1 MAEASP
7 VHEHRQP
14 RRYLVERY
22 WPGLT
27 LDGLRRDEASIRAA
41 AQRVTGGGR
50 RTTFLGSTFVPSEGT
65 VLSVFEAG
73 DEAWV
78 LEVNRLAGVP
88 VHRILDVV
96 DGRGADPAAARGRA
110 VRPPIAGQA
119 ADGDPAARPKED
131 SW

>member
-1 MAEASP
+1 MAHASRLP
-7 VHEHRQP
+7 DPRP
-14 RRYLVERY
+14 IRRYLVERY

-41 AQRVTGGGR
+41 AQRITGEGR
-50 RTTFLGSTFVPSEGT
+50 STTFLGSTFVPSEGT

-78 LEVNRLAGVP
+78 VEANRLAGVP

-96 DGRGADPAAARGRA
+96 DGRGAEAAPTRGRA
-110 VRPPIAGQA
+110 VRPPGRGETV
-119 ADGDPAARPKED
+119 DGAPAACPKED
-131 SW
+131 PC

>member
-1 MAEASP
+1 M
-7 VHEHRQP
+7 

-41 AQRVTGGGR
+41 AQHLTDQGR
-50 RTTFLGSTFVPSEGT
+50 PTTYLGSTFVPCEGT

-78 LEVNRLAGVP
+78 VEANRMAGAP
-88 VHRILDVV
+88 VHRISDVV
-96 DGRGADPAAARGRA
+96 DGRGADLAPASGRAAWPSTAAEPERGAPAAC
-110 VRPPIAGQA
+110 
-119 ADGDPAARPKED
+119 PKEE
-131 SW
+131 SR